1 MGIPPLPGT
10 APRATSPAA
19 RAASSSAA
27 ASAAAPADATA
38 PLADPFLDPFT
49 AAAEASQTPEEM
61 AVLRREAAFDA
72 NFRMR
77 TELDRETNALRDM
90 AFQQMKEDD
99 EYTKKWI
106 ALI

>member
-10 APRATSPAA
+10 APRATSSAA
-19 RAASSSAA
+19 RTVPSAA
-27 ASAAAPADATA
+27 AASTAATTSA
-38 PLADPFLDPFT
+38 PLSDPYLDPFT